1 MRWHAG
7 YVLPPR
13 CELCGRKSRQ
23 DGGRPFGGYSLVEF
37 ADHQPEETGGF
48 SAGLCWFCPSH
59 AQPARALS
67 DLPRTAAM
75 TRLRAD
81 YAAGQLHGPRRGWLR
96 RRA

>member
-1 MRWHAG
+1 M
-7 YVLPPR
+7 LPPR

-23 DGGRPFGGYSLVEF
+23 DGGRPFGGYSLVRF

-48 SAGLCWFCPSH
+48 SAGLCWFCPVH
-59 AQPARALS
+59 ADNARALS

-81 YAAGQLHGPRRGWLR
+81 YAAGQLMRPRRGWLR
-96 RRA
+96 RRS